1 MTDRIREDAIFRHGK
16 TPIIEKYSEDHKKLM
31 GVIAGRG
38 FSSLPGYA
46 YEMENNLEIV
56 AKRGLSE
63 LNFKILTE
71 TIERELKQAGIDYDL
86 AYKAAAITWEIDKQT
101 LLANWDKELAGIKQ
115 GMESE
120 EEVLNQV
127 AIEVGKRGIF
137 LLQQKTAIEL
147 DAEAYRKTLAELDG
161 STASYE
167 VSLANARL
175 LTAQKKLEVIPILQ
189 GIIVKEQALLLQEQA
204 KAAAYTDY
212 MAAEQEV
219 ITKKETLIPVIGDL
233 VAASERYT
241 SELENQIEIEGQIS
255 DEKVTQAGIMIEK
268 AAAQTA
274 AAEKDLLIAEA
285 NLDLQDQKRLLSDA
299 KNTTEVAL
307 LDGQRAE
314 ANTLQSAE
322 STANDTILANERS
335 TQTYVLDKKRT
346 TINAEN
352 RIKKESSST
361 LTSAEIGKMRYVTEL
376 NAATDKSKAQIE
388 ATAKI
393 TASLTHLIG

>member
-1 MTDRIREDAIFRHGK
+1 MTDRMREDAIFRHGK
-16 TPIIEKYSEDHKKLM
+16 TPIIEKYSGDHKKLM
-31 GVIAGRG
+31 AVIAGRG

-46 YEMENNLEIV
+46 YELENNLEMA

-86 AYKAAAITWEIDKQT
+86 AHKAAAIAWEIEKQS
-101 LLANWDKELAGIKQ
+101 LLAEWDKELAGIKQ
-115 GMESE
+115 GMEAE
-120 EEVLNQV
+120 EEVLNRL
-127 AIEVGKRGIF
+127 AIEVGKRGTYLIE
-137 LLQQKTAIEL
+137 QKTIIEQQ
-147 DAEAYRKTLAELDG
+147 AEGYRKNLAELDG
-161 STASYE
+161 ATAVYE

-189 GIIVKEQALLLQEQA
+189 QIISKEQELLIHEQA

-241 SELENQIEIEGQIS
+241 SELANQIIIEGQIS
-255 DEKVTQAGIMIEK
+255 DEKITQAGIMIEK

-274 AAEKDLLIAEA
+274 AAEKELLIADA
-285 NLDLQDQKRLLSDA
+285 NLDLQSQKGLLSNA

-307 LDGQRAE
+307 LEGQRAE

-322 STANDTILANERS
+322 STANDTMLANERS
-335 TQTYVLDKKRT
+335 TQTYVLEKKRT

-352 RIKKESSST
+352 RIKRDSSST
-361 LTSAEIGKMRYVTEL
+361 LTSAEIGKMRYITEL
-376 NAATDKSKAQIE
+376 NASTDRAKAQIE
-388 ATAKI
+388 ATARI

>member
-1 MTDRIREDAIFRHGK
+1 MTDRMREDAIFRHGK

-31 GVIAGRG
+31 AVIAGRG

-46 YEMENNLEIV
+46 YELENNLEMA

-71 TIERELKQAGIDYDL
+71 TIEHELKQAGIDYDL

-120 EEVLNQV
+120 EEVLNQL

-161 STASYE
+161 STSAYE

-189 GIIVKEQALLLQEQA
+189 EIIMKEQALLVQEQA

-241 SELENQIEIEGQIS
+241 SELANQIIIEGQIS
-255 DEKVTQAGIMIEK
+255 DEKITQAGIMIEK

-352 RIKKESSST
+352 RIKQDSSST
-361 LTSAEIGKMRYVTEL
+361 LTSAEIGKMRYITEL
-376 NAATDKSKAQIE
+376 NASTDRAKAQIE
-388 ATAKI
+388 ATARI

>member
-46 YEMENNLEIV
+46 YELENNLEIA

-189 GIIVKEQALLLQEQA
+189 EIIVKEQALLLQEQA

-352 RIKKESSST
+352 RIKRDSSST

>member
-1 MTDRIREDAIFRHGK
+1 MSDQSREQALFRHGK
-16 TPIIEKYSEDHKKLM
+16 TPIIDKYSEDHKKLM
-31 GVIAGRG
+31 AVIAGRG

-46 YEMENNLEIV
+46 YELENNLEIA

-120 EEVLNQV
+120 EEVLNQL

-161 STASYE
+161 STSAYE

-189 GIIVKEQALLLQEQA
+189 EIIVKEQALLLQEQA
-204 KAAAYTDY
+204 KSAAYTDY

-352 RIKKESSST
+352 RIKQDSSST
-361 LTSAEIGKMRYVTEL
+361 LTSAEIGKMRYITEL
-376 NAATDKSKAQIE
+376 NASTDRAKAQIE
-388 ATAKI
+388 ATARI